1 MKKNKYISALS
12 IISLFMLGSCSS
24 DSSVDTEK
32 PVIILNAPEEGARLA
47 VGTDIHFDME
57 VSDNVALGS
66 YNIDIH
72 DDFDGHNHAAE
83 SAFMLKN
90 SIQNIDESP
99 DNDTRVPFV
108 YNHTWTD
115 ISGKRNDHVH
125 HHEIVIAKDAKRG
138 KYHFVVKVL
147 DKAGNQSME
156 FRTIYIVDPED
167 ADHDH
172 DHEHNH

>member
-1 MKKNKYISALS
+1 MKKIKYISALS
-12 IISLFMLGSCSS
+12 VISLFVLGSCSS

-32 PVIILNAPEEGARLA
+32 PVIILNAPEEGAKLA
-47 VGTDIHFDME
+47 AGSDIHFDME

-72 DDFDGHNHAAE
+72 DDFDGHNHGTE
-83 SAFMLKN
+83 STSVLKN
-90 SIQNIDESP
+90 VVQNIDESQE
-99 DNDTRVPFV
+99 NATRVSFV

-115 ISGKRNDHVH
+115 IVGKRNDHVH

-156 FRTIYIVDPED
+156 FRTIEIVDPED

-172 DHEHNH
+172 NH